1 MSAMLTENRYG
12 KSRVRLVK
20 VERRGSRHEIKD
32 LSVDVQLSGE
42 FSAAYLEG
50 DNRHVLPT
58 DTMKNTV
65 YALARERPLGEIE
78 EFGQRLAEH
87 FLCRHAHVSWVR
99 IILSES
105 DWSRIRVN
113 GQEHDHAF
121 IRGGEA
127 RRFCVIRQDRSGMTV
142 KAGVADLIVLKTTRS
157 AFEGFLHDE
166 YTTLK
171 DSRDRLL
178 GTAVKAEWAYAPGA
192 HDYGRLWGAAR
203 TTILEVFARHD
214 SRSVQH
220 TLYAIGE
227 AVLERVPEV
236 TRIKLSMPNRHCL
249 WVDLAA
255 FGLDNPNEVFVPT
268 EEPHGLVEAVLTR
281 D

>member
-12 KSRVRLVK
+12 KSRVRLIK
-20 VERRGSRHEIKD
+20 VERQGSRHEMND
-32 LSVDVQLSGE
+32 LNVDIQLSGD

-50 DNRHVLPT
+50 DNRKVLPT

-65 YALARERPLGEIE
+65 YALAREQPLGEIE

-87 FLCRHAHVSWVR
+87 FLCRNAHVSWVR
-99 IILSES
+99 IAISQGA
-105 DWSRIRVN
+105 WSRIRVD
-113 GQEHDHAF
+113 GHEHDHAF
-121 IRGGEA
+121 IRAGEES
-127 RRFCVIRQDRSGMTV
+127 RTSVVERDRSGVKV

-157 AFEGFLHDE
+157 AFEDFLHDE

-178 GTAVKAEWAYAPGA
+178 GTAVRAEWTYKPGA
-192 HDYGRLWGAAR
+192 REYGNLWRTAR
-203 TTILEVFARHD
+203 ATILEVFADHD

-227 AVLERVPEV
+227 AVIERVPEV
-236 TRIKLSMPNRHCL
+236 NRIELSMPNRHCL
-249 WVDLAA
+249 WVDLAR

-268 EEPHGLVEAVLTR
+268 EEPHGLIEAVLTR
-281 D
+281 A

>member
-1 MSAMLTENRYG
+1 MSAILTENRYG
-12 KSRVRLVK
+12 KSRARLVK
-20 VERRGSRHEIKD
+20 VERRGSRHEMKD
-32 LSVDVQLSGE
+32 LNVDVQLSGD

-50 DNRHVLPT
+50 DNRKVLPT

-65 YALARERPLGEIE
+65 YALAREQPLGEIE

-87 FLCRHAHVSWVR
+87 FLCRNAHVSWVR
-99 IILSES
+99 IAISES
-105 DWSRIRVN
+105 DWSRIRVG

-121 IRGGEA
+121 IRTGEEK
-127 RRFCVIRQDRSGMTV
+127 RISVVQQDRCGVTV

-178 GTAVKAEWAYAPGA
+178 GTTVKAEWTYAPGVRE
-192 HDYGRLWGAAR
+192 YGKLWCTARAA
-203 TTILEVFARHD
+203 ILEVFACHD
-214 SRSVQH
+214 SHSVQH

-236 TRIKLSMPNRHCL
+236 TRVELSMPNRHCL
-249 WVDLAA
+249 WVDLAP

-268 EEPHGLVEAVLTR
+268 EEPHGLIEAVLTR
-281 D
+281 A